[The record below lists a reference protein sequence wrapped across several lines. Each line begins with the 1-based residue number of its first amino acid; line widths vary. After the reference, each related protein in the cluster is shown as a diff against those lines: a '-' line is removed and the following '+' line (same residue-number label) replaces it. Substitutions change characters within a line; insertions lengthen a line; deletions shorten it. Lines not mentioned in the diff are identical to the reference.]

1 MIKVEFPGP
10 IGKEPC
16 ELAVSNLKELKEA
29 LSADESVRPWLATC
43 AVLVNDEIATALE
56 TPAGVRR
63 LKCKDL
69 NFMKARWM

>member
-56 TPAGVRR
+56 TPLHDGDRVAILAPVCGG
-63 LKCKDL
+63 
-69 NFMKARWM
+69 